1 MDEIGLFPLQ
11 LVLLPDELV
20 PLHIFE
26 PRYREL
32 IGECIE
38 QDGEFGLILEDGDGL
53 RGIGTSA
60 TVVQVLERLPDGRL
74 NIVVRGER
82 RFRLVR
88 ETSGRLFRT
97 GEVEWLPDGPGRP
110 DEAATGALLAA
121 FRATA
126 TAAEAE
132 VEEPSA
138 DDAALAW
145 RIAAQVDL
153 GVDAK
158 QELLEAPDEA
168 ERVRRLTALLAEA
181 ERSIRWRSEA
191 RERAQTNGKVHHPP
205 ESPSG

>member
-53 RGIGTSA
+53 REIGTSA
-60 TVVQVLERLPDGRL
+60 AVVQVLERLPDGRL

-88 ETSGRLFRT
+88 ETAGRSYRT
-97 GEVEWLPDGPGRP
+97 GAVDWLPDGDGMP
-110 DEAATGALLAA
+110 DEAAIEALLAT
-121 FRATA
+121 FRGTA
-126 TAAEAE
+126 AAAEAE
-132 VEEPSA
+132 VEEPA
-138 DDAALAW
+138 PDDPALAW
-145 RIAAQVDL
+145 RVAAQVDL

-191 RERAQTNGKVHHPP
+191 RERAQTNGKVRHPP
-205 ESPSG
+205 EPPPG

>member
-11 LVLLPDELV
+11 LVLLPEELV

-38 QDGEFGLILEDGDGL
+38 QQTAFGLILEDGDGL

-88 ETSGRLFRT
+88 ETDGRSFRT
-97 GEVEWLPDGPGRP
+97 GAIEWLPDGDGQP
-110 DEAATGALLAA
+110 DAASVDALLSA
-121 FRATA
+121 FRSTA
-126 TAAEAE
+126 AAAEAE
-132 VEEPSA
+132 VEEPA
-138 DDAALAW
+138 PDDPGLSW

-158 QELLEAPDEA
+158 QELLEARDEA
-168 ERVRRLTALLAEA
+168 ERVDRLTALLAEA

-191 RERAQTNGKVHHPP
+191 RERAQTNGKVRHPP
-205 ESPSG
+205 DAPPG